1 MAQWNRCNTCCSS
14 KTLEIGFA
22 SLALRYTLRCCK
34 GRHTI
39 LISGSGSTTAKGI
52 VCIIPNESLT
62 RVALYV
68 ERVVKSAFKM
78 VNSAQVALPLA
89 NDNAENENGVKYKL
103 KSVR

>member
-22 SLALRYTLRCCK
+22 SLALQYILRCK

-62 RVALYV
+62 RVALIFRKGREV
-68 ERVVKSAFKM
+68 KM